1 MMPANDIPDR
11 KRALAIVAEQLEEG
25 IAAKKCH
32 RCGCFQAAIASFEKT
47 EPGRRELA
55 DVLARARTV
64 LVAKE
69 YDCIGCPVCF
79 PAIAENAFAE
89 AVHGAVAVSLCPTD
103 VPTARRG
110 WPPLPG
116 DYHVVRHGAPV
127 AVCTLNTES
136 LAKKLAADAPSGLAI
151 AGTLH
156 TENLGIERVVRNVLA
171 NPHVRFLVLCGEDTQ
186 QAIGHLPGQSLAAL
200 CANGLDDAGRIRA
213 ARGKR
218 PLLKN
223 VTAEQVEA
231 FRRQVE
237 LVSLVGELDRDRIVS
252 AVTECA
258 ARDPGAFEG
267 APADETIPVVP
278 AREPARLVLD
288 PAGFLVVY
296 PDPARGLVLEH
307 YRKDGVLDCVV
318 EGATASSVGATAIER
333 GLVSRLD
340 HAVYLGRELARAEES
355 LRTGAPYVQDR
366 ASGPEREPDPAASC
380 ACAPNT

>member
-1 MMPANDIPDR
+1 MIPTNDTPDQ

-25 IAAKKCH
+25 TAAKKCH
-32 RCGCFQAAIASFEKT
+32 RCGCFQAAVASFERT

-64 LVAKE
+64 LVERE

-79 PAIAENAFAE
+79 PAIAENAFAD
-89 AVHGAVAVSLCPTD
+89 AFPGAAPASLCPTD
-103 VPTARRG
+103 VPAGRRG

-127 AVCTLNTES
+127 AVCTLNTEAV
-136 LAKKLAADAPSGLAI
+136 AKKLAADAPGGLAI

-156 TENLGIERVVRNVLA
+156 TENLGIERIVRNVLA
-171 NPHVRFLVLCGEDTQ
+171 NPHVRFLVLCGDDTK

-200 CANGLDDAGRIRA
+200 CANGLDERGRIRG

-218 PLLKN
+218 PVLKN
-223 VTAEQVEA
+223 VTAEHVEA

-237 LVSLVGELDRDRIVS
+237 LVSLVGELDLERIASTV
-252 AVTECA
+252 AACA

-267 APADETIPVVP
+267 APRDEAIPVTP

-296 PDPARGLVLEH
+296 PDAARGLVLEH
-307 YRKDGVLDCVV
+307 YRADGVLDCVV
-318 EGATASSVGATAIER
+318 EGATASAVGATAIEG
-333 GLVSRLD
+333 GLLSRLD

-366 ASGPEREPDPAASC
+366 APGPPLEPDPARSC
-380 ACAPNT
+380 GCAPKT